1 MMTKSNI
8 VGNMHLMNSEGSPVT
23 VVPATDMLYS
33 TKSEISMWDDEAK
46 IQEIKKLYAP
56 TLTDSEFLMFMGI
69 AKASNCNPYLREI
82 YAVKYNGKAAS
93 IFIARDGYRKGAQQ
107 HPQYD
112 YHQVDAVYEGD
123 DFSIKDGQVSHSY
136 KLANRG
142 KLIGAYCIAKRKS
155 SSRPMYVFVNL
166 GEYNTNLSVWSSK
179 PATMIKKVAE
189 AQCLRACFQ
198 DLFSNTYAEEEK
210 FVDAEYS
217 NQANLKNIDTS
228 QSRTNILKQIIN
240 QEEQQS
246 AQHDLENKIEILQE
260 KVVES
265 PEFNDAQRDVNVET
279 TSHTEADA
287 GKENHGFA
295 TENQI
300 LDLLALMEEKKV
312 SQDRKQDAFKYFKI
326 NALEELTQNQANLF
340 IKWIADDK
348 LNKKNDRESN

>member
-8 VGNMHLMNSEGSPVT
+8 VGNVNLMNSEGNNVS
-23 VVPATDMLYS
+23 VVPATDMLYA

-166 GEYNTNLSVWSSK
+166 GEYNTNQSVWSSK

-240 QEEQQS
+240 QEEHQN
-246 AQHDLENKIEILQE
+246 AQYDSEGESEILQAE
-260 KVVES
+260 MDES
-265 PEFNDAQRDVNVET
+265 ISSSPGSRGQNAESGR
-279 TSHTEADA
+279 
-287 GKENHGFA
+287 KNHEFA
-295 TENQI
+295 TQNQI
-300 LDLLALMEEKKV
+300 LDLLALMEEKQV
-312 SQDRKQDAFKYFKI
+312 AQDRKQDAFKYFKI
-326 NALEELTQNQANLF
+326 KALEELTQEQANLF

-348 LNKKNDRESN
+348 LNKKNDGEIN

>member
-8 VGNMHLMNSEGSPVT
+8 VGKINLMDSEGNNVT
-23 VVPATDMLYS
+23 VVPATDMAYA
-33 TKSEISMWDDEAK
+33 TKSEISMWDDDAK

-123 DFSIKDGQVSHSY
+123 DFSIKDCQVSHSY

-166 GEYNTNLSVWSSK
+166 GEYNTNQSLWSSK

-217 NQANLKNIDTS
+217 NQANLKNIDTL
-228 QSRTNILKQIIN
+228 QSRTNILKQIIDRKDN
-240 QEEQQS
+240 NDDKFDSKNE
-246 AQHDLENKIEILQE
+246 IEILQE
-260 KVVES
+260 EVVES
-265 PEFNDAQRDVNVET
+265 QEFNGVQRQVIVGTAEYAET
-279 TSHTEADA
+279 DTR
-287 GKENHGFA
+287 KENHGFA